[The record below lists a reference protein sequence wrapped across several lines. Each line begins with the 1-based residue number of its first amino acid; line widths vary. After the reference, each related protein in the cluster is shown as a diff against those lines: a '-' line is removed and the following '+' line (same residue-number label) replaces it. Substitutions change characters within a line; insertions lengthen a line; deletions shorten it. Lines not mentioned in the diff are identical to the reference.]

1 MRIRLS
7 KAWFKC
13 YKRLP
18 RRQEALWNRW
28 FWTWCWCWCITWGK
42 PGSSLLPPAPP
53 LPTPCTPAGL
63 LCDWWPASAPAP
75 SGLIIAR
82 NVFLC
87 FWFLPNMCFC
97 VYGHTTFI
105 LSTGLP
111 CYLEGSHSEVEQLL
125 LPLQLQL
132 ELADKLAA
140 VKENRWWTSDFSR

>member
-42 PGSSLLPPAPP
+42 PGSSPLPPAPP
-53 LPTPCTPAGL
+53 RPTPCTPAGS
-63 LCDWWPASAPAP
+63 LCGWWLASAPAP
-75 SGLIIAR
+75 IVLIIAR
-82 NVFLC
+82 NVFQC
-87 FWFLPNMCFC
+87 FWFSVMCFC